1 MAHVPLQSCSGFV
14 GRNVSSSYF
23 TGDKCFGLVDTCKR
37 QLCGNA
43 TVGIKAEVL
52 SAVIPA
58 ISGLVPMVYSY
69 VQHYHPVFFRY
80 TAYTQI

>member
-1 MAHVPLQSCSGFV
+1 MFPSSHVAVLLAGMLV
-14 GRNVSSSYF
+14 AVTL

-52 SAVIPA
+52 SAVILA
-58 ISGLVPMVYSY
+58 ISGLVPTVYSY
-69 VQHYHPVFFRY
+69 VQHYPPVFFRY